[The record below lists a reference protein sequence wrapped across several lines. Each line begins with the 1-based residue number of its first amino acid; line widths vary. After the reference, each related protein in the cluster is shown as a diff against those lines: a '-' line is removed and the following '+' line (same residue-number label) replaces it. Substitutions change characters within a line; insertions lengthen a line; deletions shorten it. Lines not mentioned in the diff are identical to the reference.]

1 MKNRTLNIALFS
13 LMIASTSCNKI
24 SEDIQQDIVI
34 NDTVY
39 FDVPILSTD
48 SSSVVIPGIK
58 LSFDLEEQVKNNI
71 NNFTLDQIKGTKIKD
86 LNLALKTINEDSIDV
101 KNNFSNLVSIKFKIT
116 APPRSF
122 ANLAN
127 SANPMGGTAG
137 NVALTPVIIPDSL
150 KTFLL
155 NPART
160 YEVTV
165 KARKATTTPLAVRA
179 AATYTITLAK

>member
-1 MKNRTLNIALFS
+1 MKNRTLNIVLFS
-13 LMIASTSCNKI
+13 LMTGSTSCNKI

-34 NDTVY
+34 VDTVY

-48 SSSVVIPGIK
+48 SSSAVIPGIK
-58 LSFDLEEQVKNNI
+58 LSFDLEKEVKNNV
-71 NNFTLDQIKGTKIKD
+71 NSFTLDQIKGTKIKE
-86 LNLALKTINEDSIDV
+86 LNLALGLISEDSIDV
-101 KNNFSNLVSIKFKIT
+101 KNNFSNLASAKFRIT
-116 APPRSF
+116 ASRSF

-127 SANPMGGTAG
+127 SVNPMGGTTG
-137 NVALTPVIIPDSL
+137 SVALSPVIIPDSL

-179 AATYTITLAK
+179 AATYILTLSK